1 MMIDIISAAPTTV
14 LLMGTHTNFALF
26 LMSNPHLKNNVEHI
40 YIMGGGVRSHNPT
53 GCCSKSSISC
63 VPQQCEDHGNMF
75 TAYNKDPYAEF
86 NIFGDPFGAYQV
98 TCLHTVFCSS
108 CNHILASE
116 AYLFIDLTG
125 LSFWYSY
132 HPRAS

>member
-1 MMIDIISAAPTTV
+1 
-14 LLMGTHTNFALF
+14 
-26 LMSNPHLKNNVEHI
+26 
-40 YIMGGGVRSHNPT
+40 
-53 GCCSKSSISC
+53 
-63 VPQQCEDHGNMF
+63 MF